1 MRELKR
7 DGSKVG
13 GGKSSTSESWR
24 DPRLIPSMV
33 LKVSVESWTR
43 SCAEVRLTCVASE
56 ADRERVA
63 ERIACK
69 GVF

>member
-1 MRELKR
+1 MREPNR

-24 DPRLIPSMV
+24 EPRSIPSMA
-33 LKVSVESWTR
+33 LDLSVESWTR
-43 SCAEVRLTCVASE
+43 SCAEVRLTCGALDAE
-56 ADRERVA
+56 RGRVA

-69 GVF
+69 GV